1 MTSPLQMALLVS
13 VFANGGTL
21 YRPHLAR
28 REGAGE
34 CVREMGWPQAA
45 VGLVRSGMHDVA
57 SVGTGRRVK
66 VRGIEVA
73 AKTGT
78 AEYDAGGVRRKNTWV
93 TAFAPYDQP
102 TVAMAIV
109 IENGE
114 SGGQTV
120 APMVHE
126 VLVSIFGES
135 PIESQAQLE
144 SDAPAAAPTRTESD

>member
-1 MTSPLQMALLVS
+1 
-13 VFANGGTL
+13 
-21 YRPHLAR
+21 
-28 REGAGE
+28 
-34 CVREMGWPQAA
+34 MGWPQAA

-57 SVGTGRRVK
+57 AIGTGRRVR

-93 TAFAPYDQP
+93 IAFAPYDQP

-120 APMVHE
+120 APMVHD
-126 VLVSIFGES
+126 VLVSVFGEAA
-135 PIESQAQLE
+135 QAAEVQLE
-144 SDAPAAAPTRTESD
+144 SSAPAAPTAAAEGD